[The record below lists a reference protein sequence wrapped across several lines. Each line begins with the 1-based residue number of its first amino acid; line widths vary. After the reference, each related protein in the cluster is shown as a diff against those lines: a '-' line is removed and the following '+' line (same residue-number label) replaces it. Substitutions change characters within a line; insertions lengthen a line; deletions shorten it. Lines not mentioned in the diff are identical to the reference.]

1 MAEHP
6 DVQRFRQALELRRRV
21 ALDSGDEVLLDGL
34 FADDVVWHGAANAS
48 GETSGKTGVIGLWN
62 AFAKQGGGTPGIE
75 VGDVY
80 ADGVHAAA
88 VLEFSAGDVGT
99 VRQACIFHLSSEG
112 KVSELWSLPTDSAIV
127 AAAAAGT
134 PVPEHRNLAPF
145 RAAEEARQRSTF
157 GPEDTAIIERFL
169 ADQVLWHF
177 GGDSEWAEQAQPSS
191 RDEVIA
197 QFNMFSQ
204 ATGGT
209 LFFDIHEVFADDT
222 HAASF
227 VELTADRPDRPDK
240 HMDVKEVN
248 IFHLDTDGRA
258 YEFWGIPT
266 DEAERDAFWQ
276 D

>member
-1 MAEHP
+1 MALHP
-6 DVQRFRQALELRRRV
+6 DVQRFRQALELRLRV
-21 ALDSGDEVLLDGL
+21 AFDSGDEALLDGL
-34 FADDVVWHGAANAS
+34 FTDDVAWHGAANAS
-48 GETSGKTGVIGLWN
+48 GEASGKAEVIELWN
-62 AFAKQGGGTPGIE
+62 AFAKQGGGATVA

-88 VLEFSAGDVGT
+88 VLELTPTGVGA
-99 VRQACIFHLSSEG
+99 VRQASIFHMGSEG
-112 KVSELWSLPTDSAIV
+112 RCSELWSLPTDGAIM
-127 AAAAAGT
+127 AAAAAGA
-134 PVPEHRNLAPF
+134 PVPEHRNLAVF

-169 ADQVLWHF
+169 ADEVLWHF
-177 GGDSEWAEQAQPSS
+177 GGDSDWAEQAQPSS

-197 QFNMFSQ
+197 QFNMFSE

-248 IFHLDTDGRA
+248 IFHLDSDGRA